1 MTFKHSVTT
10 HEVGMIRIYMKPR
23 DNAREARLKT
33 LFNAKPLY
41 RQLVE
46 QAKAAGIMNA
56 VAHHT
61 HYGYSN
67 HGRIQDEGVE
77 IGNPDLTMC
86 VELIGP
92 RDQLETFCRAHGDLL
107 RNKVII
113 YKHLEHWRI
122 AADEVEASEIAP
134 TVATNPVG

>member
-1 MTFKHSVTT
+1 MTLTHSVTT

-33 LFNAKPLY
+33 FFNAKPLY

-46 QAKAAGIMNA
+46 EAKAAGIMNA

-67 HGRIQDEGVE
+67 HGRLQDEGIE

-92 RDQLETFCRAHGDLL
+92 RDQLEAFCRTHGDLL
-107 RNKVII
+107 RDKVIV
-113 YKHLEHWRI
+113 YKHLEQWRL
-122 AADEVEASEIAP
+122 ADDRVETSEIAP
-134 TVATNPVG
+134 TAAKHAG